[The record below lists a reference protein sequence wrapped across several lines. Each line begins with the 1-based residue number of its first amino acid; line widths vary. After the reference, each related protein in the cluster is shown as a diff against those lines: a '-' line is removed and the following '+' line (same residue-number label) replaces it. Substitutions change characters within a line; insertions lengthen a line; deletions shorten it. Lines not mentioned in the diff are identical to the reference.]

1 MGVNSTE
8 THVFSWLTRVKEA
21 RTELRPG
28 SHGLKVE
35 EPKHVRDGLSA
46 IKESGRCWGS
56 DSLHDTTLPLG
67 ADVLEEQLI
76 RKRMCGIVM
85 MLCGR
90 CTRGV

>member
-1 MGVNSTE
+1 MGVNRTE

-46 IKESGRCWGS
+46 IKESGREMTRRGDAGVQTVCV
-56 DSLHDTTLPLG
+56 T
-67 ADVLEEQLI
+67 QLF
-76 RKRMCGIVM
+76 
-85 MLCGR
+85 L
-90 CTRGV
+90 